1 MPTVSV
7 VMSVYNGEKFLQKA
21 IDSILTQ
28 TYRDFEFI
36 IIDDCSLDKSIEIIN
51 SYNDTRIRL
60 IRNEQNMRLPASLN
74 KGIRLATGKYIA
86 RMDADDISVSNRL
99 AKQVEYMDSHPDV
112 AVVGGS
118 FQAIDEDGNDLYV
131 HHAMMGEKLSKYCL
145 MPSPLAHPTV
155 MMRRDVIVD
164 NNLFYD
170 EQYSSAQDYDLWQ
183 RINKK
188 FRMDNLRDILLM
200 YRIQGNSI
208 SVAKRQQQQD
218 NTYKIFSQYSPVK
231 VSYDEVMA
239 ILHRSYVLKPWQQ
252 ALIMYKVFHALDYTY
267 WRNVVGYTVRYIMD
281 KFNLN
286 KSTAV

>member
-1 MPTVSV
+1 MPKISV
-7 VMSVYNGEKFLQKA
+7 VMSVYNGEKYLQES
-21 IDSILTQ
+21 IESILAQ
-28 TYRDFEFI
+28 TYSDFEFI
-36 IIDDCSLDKSIEIIN
+36 IIDDCSTDDSVNIIESYDDK
-51 SYNDTRIRL
+51 RIRL
-60 IRNEQNMRLPASLN
+60 IRNEHNLRLPASLN
-74 KGIRLATGKYIA
+74 KGIKSATGKYIA
-86 RMDADDISVSNRL
+86 RMDADDISMPDRFD
-99 AKQVEYMDSHPDV
+99 KQVSYMETHSEVV
-112 AVVGGS
+112 AAGGS
-118 FQAIDEDGNDLYV
+118 FQAIDENGNNLYI
-131 HHAMMGEKLSKYCL
+131 HHSASGEKLAKYCL
-145 MPSPLAHPTV
+145 MPSPMAHPTV

-188 FRMDNLRDILLM
+188 FKIDNLPDILLK
-200 YRIQGNSI
+200 YRIQSNSI

-239 ILHRSYVLKPWQQ
+239 IIHRSYVLKPWQQ

-267 WRNVVGYTVRYIMD
+267 WRNVVGYTVRYVMN